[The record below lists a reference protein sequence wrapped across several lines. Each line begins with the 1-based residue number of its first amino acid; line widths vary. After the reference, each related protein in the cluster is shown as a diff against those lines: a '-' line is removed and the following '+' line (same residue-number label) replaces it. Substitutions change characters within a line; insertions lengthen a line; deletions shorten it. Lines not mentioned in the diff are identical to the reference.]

1 MNRAERIK
9 NTFFKAKKQAIIA
22 KSKGFIVT
30 SIHRYAKHHAMDCGN
45 PHCGICG
52 NPRRIN
58 KELTMQ
64 ERKAQEDARRDI
76 SQIGRDRDDE

>member
-9 NTFFKAKKQAIIA
+9 NTFFKAKKQALIA

-52 NPRRIN
+52 NPRKIN
-58 KELTMQ
+58 KELTNLI
-64 ERKAQEDARRDI
+64 ETTNSKLGLVDLL
-76 SQIGRDRDDE
+76 